1 MQLNDQESIFS
12 DDIDIAIEGYCACD
26 LYFPT
31 TKDVNFKRNK
41 AHYVQIFYLTCKY
54 GLYQLFISEEFNICD
69 IEKVD
74 GFEEP
79 DIILENKLAENYT
92 NVLYHYHSLNKN
104 NNNRTQ
110 KICAYSFPV
119 EEDVATFIYDLKDFV
134 VVIDEFNYTDVQI
147 FCKKRPAIPTLNYD
161 DFKEWVLSINQPVG
175 RTGSLDEKLSN
186 YRKNSFY
193 NSDGGDGTY
202 YDPIPFIDHF

>member
-12 DDIDIAIEGYCACD
+12 EDIDIVIEGYCTCD
-26 LYFPT
+26 LYFAT
-31 TKDVNFKRNK
+31 TKQVNFQNCK
-41 AHYVQIFYLTCKY
+41 AHYAQIFYLTCKY
-54 GLYQLFISEEFNICD
+54 GLYQLFIFEEYNICD
-69 IEKVD
+69 IEKVN

-79 DIILENKLAENYT
+79 EIILNNKLSENFSHI
-92 NVLYHYHSLNKN
+92 NYHYYSINKR

-110 KICAYSFPV
+110 RICAYSFPV
-119 EEDVATFIYDLKDFV
+119 EEDVATFIYDLKDFII
-134 VVIDEFNYTDVQI
+134 VIDEFNNTDVQI
-147 FCKKRPAIPTLNYD
+147 FTKKKMFMPQLNYE
-161 DFKEWVLSINQPVG
+161 DFKEWVLSINQAV
-175 RTGSLDEKLSN
+175 TKTDSLDEKLTH